1 MSQTAKLFKNGRSQA
16 VRLPASFRFDSE
28 EIYIRRDPTTGDVI
42 LSAKPRSFDRFFAA
56 LAEGKAPDDFLD
68 SAEREQGAQ
77 ERDLFAEWDEWLAS
91 CSIPTQPVR

>member
-1 MSQTAKLFKNGRSQA
+1 
-16 VRLPASFRFDSE
+16 
-28 EIYIRRDPTTGDVI
+28 VI

-77 ERDLFAEWDEWLAS
+77 ERDLFAEWDE
-91 CSIPTQPVR
+91 